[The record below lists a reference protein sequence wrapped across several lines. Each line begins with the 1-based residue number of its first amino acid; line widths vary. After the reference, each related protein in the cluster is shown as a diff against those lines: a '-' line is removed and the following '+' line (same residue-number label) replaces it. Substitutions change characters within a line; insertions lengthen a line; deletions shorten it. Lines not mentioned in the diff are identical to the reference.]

1 MVATAVVG
9 GGEVLG
15 GDIVGGL
22 ALGDVM
28 GGAAADVVGGATADA
43 VGGAVLDGAA
53 GGSMG
58 SYSAASD
65 FGMHSYDALG
75 QGGAFGM
82 GAEATGAAGTLGEGM
97 SGFSPMNSSG
107 GFSPASDFGMGSYD
121 AVGQGGAFGMG
132 NAASGLGNAAS
143 WTKSLSDLVN
153 SQQGRMLGQGAKA
166 LGTMGSGM
174 MNGNAAQKAA
184 QIQADAGT
192 QSIAMQQRMFDTSQ
206 ANLQPFMQGGASAL
220 SSLSGKFADGSLG
233 GNFTPQDFL
242 NNKDPGYAFQ
252 LNQGNQALQN
262 SQAARDGVLSG
273 PAMKGLIDYNQGM
286 ASTGYQNAY
295 NRWLSSQNN
304 TYGQLSGVAGIGAN
318 AAATQA
324 NNSQKFAGSIG
335 GTMEGRGNVLGSG
348 VVGQANN
355 YSKAMDGVGSQMY
368 ALSDMMSRPAAQP
381 TNPGGYNNTNGGFG
395 SGMQPDGGM
404 GMAGNYPQNDSLMNA
419 FNLPTDQQSF

>member
-1 MVATAVVG
+1 MVAAAVVG

-28 GGAAADVVGGATADA
+28 GGATAEVVGGATADA
-43 VGGAVLDGAA
+43 VGGAVFDGVAGGGMGGMAGAA
-53 GGSMG
+53 GDFGAGTYAGGLGAEATGAAGTLGESMSG
-58 SYSAASD
+58 FSPMNGAGGMGGAASD
-65 FGMHSYDALG
+65 FGMGSYDALG

-82 GAEATGAAGTLGEGM
+82 G
-97 SGFSPMNSSG
+97 
-107 GFSPASDFGMGSYD
+107 
-121 AVGQGGAFGMG
+121 
-132 NAASGLGNAAS
+132 NAASSLGNPAS

-304 TYGQLSGVAGIGAN
+304 TYDQLSGVAGIGAN

-381 TNPGGYNNTNGGFG
+381 TNPGGYNNANGGFG
-395 SGMQPDGGM
+395 SGMQSDGSM
-404 GMAGNYPQNDSLMNA
+404 GLAGNYPQNDSLMNA